1 MKSAANWPGGLA
13 GSCQVSQ
20 PLPVL
25 TPAERYWNRYFQGT
39 PLEVIQ
45 VTSRLLSPNWRRSAG
60 KGVAAARTT
69 LGAPASAVGTPPTV
83 NESMAANASAA
94 ARFKAESRTAA
105 AGPACVLRAS

>member
-60 KGVAAARTT
+60 KGVAAFGTT
-69 LGAPASAVGTPPTV
+69 PATAACAADEPP
-83 NESMAANASAA
+83 AA
-94 ARFKAESRTAA
+94 ALIRKASTSVEAPLSTI
-105 AGPACVLRAS
+105 GK

>member
-60 KGVAAARTT
+60 RGMGAASETLWAAAWAAWALATI
-69 LGAPASAVGTPPTV
+69 V
-83 NESMAANASAA
+83 SMAANASAA
-94 ARFKAESRTAA
+94 ARFKAESR
-105 AGPACVLRAS
+105 

>member
-45 VTSRLLSPNWRRSAG
+45 VASRLLSPNWRRSLGRGAG
-60 KGVAAARTT
+60 AACTT
-69 LGAPASAVGTPPTV
+69 LGAAARATWAPPPVAST
-83 NESMAANASAA
+83 AANASAT
-94 ARFKAESRTAA
+94 ARFKAVGRTAA
-105 AGPACVLRAS
+105 EVPACVTRPP